1 MTSRDISLFDKAKH
15 DRTGFSCG
23 VDLIDKL
30 FKQSISKKIKNN
42 RVRFWCATDES
53 GILVGFYALL
63 ARSVLPD
70 HAGNMAIQSDRNE
83 IPIVYI
89 SLVGVDKNHQSQG
102 IGGDLLMHAVRKCVM
117 VSDNIGV
124 AEIVLEVERDADVEK
139 RVQFY
144 KRYGFRF
151 VDEGNF
157 DDEENWRMALSIN
170 VARIAVQKA
179 S

>member
-42 RVRFWCATDES
+42 RMRFWCATDKF

-70 HAGNMAIQSDRNE
+70 DAGNMAIQSDIHE

-89 SLVGVDKNHQSQG
+89 SLLGVDKKHQNQG
-102 IGGDLLMHAVRKCVM
+102 IGGDLLMHAIRKCVM

-124 AEIVLEVERDADVEK
+124 AEIVLDVEQDDGFDR

-144 KRYGFRF
+144 NTYGFRF
-151 VDEGNF
+151 IDEGDF
-157 DDEENWRMALSIN
+157 DDKENRRMALSIN
-170 VARIAVQKA
+170 AARIAVQKA